1 MSKYLVIVESPT
13 KAKTIHAILGADYEI
28 ASSMGHVVDLP
39 PKRISVDIENNFL
52 PHYKVMPGKEKI
64 IKQLKKS
71 AKGKEII
78 YIATDPDREGEAIGW
93 HIQEKLAKE
102 ANKFCRITFHEITEE
117 ALKEAFLHPA
127 TLDLNKV
134 NSQIARRVLDRVVG
148 YNLSP
153 LLWKKIVRGLSA
165 GRVQSVALKF
175 IVDREKEVKAF
186 IPKTTY
192 SVFATF
198 RVNNE
203 TFSAKLEKYKTHKAI
218 FETKEAAL
226 KCLEEIKRESFSV
239 KEIIKR
245 QSKRNPPPPFTTS
258 LLQQDAF
265 NRLRF
270 SSQRTMIVAQKLY
283 EGIQVKEVMVGLITY
298 MRTDSFAISDRAKE
312 EAKEFIIKQFGQTY
326 ATKKEYKHKT
336 KKLAQLAHEAIRPTS
351 IHRQVKDV
359 ASYLS
364 GEETKLYDL
373 IWRRFAAS
381 RMSEAISESTK
392 AIIKSNSCE
401 FIAEGRKIIF
411 EGYLKVFGTEDE
423 IKLPQLSPKQNLV
436 LEKCEICEHVTK
448 PPARFN
454 DASLVKILEEK
465 GIGRPSTYAPIIYT
479 LLKRN
484 YIKRERNSLMPTDLG
499 IKVSELLGKY
509 FSEIINEDFT
519 ALMEEELDEV
529 EEGKIEW
536 QKILKDFYPSFKEKI
551 DKATSLITKE
561 VELSGKNCPKCQ
573 SPLIIKWSRRGRF
586 LSCSKFPQC
595 RYAESITTDVACPL
609 CKEGKLIERRNKRG
623 QNFYGCSKFPACRYT
638 IRRLPQVNSQDCGTE
653 QKESNGD
660 INGASDTVE

>member
-13 KAKTIHAILGADYEI
+13 KAKTIHAILGEDYEI
-28 ASSMGHVVDLP
+28 TSSMGHVVDLP
-39 PKRISVDIENNFL
+39 PKRISVDVANNFL

-93 HIQEKLAKE
+93 HIKEKLAKE
-102 ANKFCRITFHEITEE
+102 ADKFCRITFHEITEE
-117 ALKEAFLHPA
+117 ALKEAFSHPA
-127 TLDLNKV
+127 ELDMNKV

-175 IVDREKEVKAF
+175 IVDREKEINAF

-192 SVFATF
+192 SIEAIFKI
-198 RVNNE
+198 NNE
-203 TFSAKLEKYKTHKAI
+203 TLTAKLEKYKTKKAI
-218 FETKEAAL
+218 FETKEEAL
-226 KCLEEIKRESFSV
+226 KCMEEIKNEQFSV
-239 KEIIKR
+239 REIVKK
-245 QSKRNPPPPFTTS
+245 QSKRKPPPPFTTS

-265 NRLRF
+265 NKLRF

-283 EGIQVKEVMVGLITY
+283 EGIQVKDAMVGLITY

-312 EAKEFIIKQFGQTY
+312 EAKEFITKEFGQDY
-326 ATKKEYKHKT
+326 ATKKEYKHKE

-364 GEETKLYDL
+364 EEEIKLYDL

-392 AIIKSNSCE
+392 AIISSNSCE
-401 FIAEGRKIIF
+401 FVAEGKKVVF

-423 IKLPQLSPKQNLV
+423 IKLPQLSAKQNLI
-436 LEKCEICEHVTK
+436 LEKCEIREHTTK

-484 YIKRERNSLMPTDLG
+484 YMKRERSALVPTDLG

-551 DKATSLITKE
+551 DKAGLVITKE
-561 VELSGKNCPKCQ
+561 VEFSGKNCPKCNN
-573 SPLIIKWSRRGRF
+573 PLVIKWSRRGRF
-586 LSCSKFPQC
+586 LSCSKFPEC
-595 RYAESITTDVACPL
+595 RYAESITTDVPCPL

-623 QNFYGCSKFPACRYT
+623 QNFYGCSKFPNCRYT
-638 IRRLPQVNSQDCGTE
+638 ARLLPQADKPGADVN
-653 QKESNGD
+653 KEAAGD
-660 INGASDTVE
+660 EGDTVE